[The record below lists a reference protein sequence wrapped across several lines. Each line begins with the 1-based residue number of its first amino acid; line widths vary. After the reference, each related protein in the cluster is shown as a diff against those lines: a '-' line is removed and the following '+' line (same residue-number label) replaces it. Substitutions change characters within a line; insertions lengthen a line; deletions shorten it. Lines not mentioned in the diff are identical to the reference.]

1 MQYICKRQRCRP
13 NREKLIVGSKLR
25 RLLHQIRQ
33 KSGGRR
39 PNKHSWSAHPLL
51 IRRRPEHFNSQLNF
65 AGWSADV
72 TQINSSAGVPRG
84 AAQSP
89 AGLRSATRGN
99 LGCNWR
105 KKTHRRPH
113 GHPPFSVGT
122 PDGDPGVI
130 CRQPRHG
137 KSPNGDRTATCR
149 RPPGDRWII
158 AGHVNIIS
166 CDFHLERLV
175 GCNENNNG
183 L

>member
-1 MQYICKRQRCRP
+1 M
-13 NREKLIVGSKLR
+13 R
-25 RLLHQIRQ
+25 RVLHQIHQ
-33 KSGGRR
+33 KSGGRL
-39 PNKHSWSAHPLL
+39 NKHSWSAHPLL
-51 IRRRPEHFNSQLNF
+51 IRRRPELFNSQLNF
-65 AGWSADV
+65 AGWSANV
-72 TQINSSAGVPRG
+72 MQINSSAGIPRG

-89 AGLRSATRGN
+89 AGLHSATRGH

-105 KKTHRRPH
+105 KKTHRWLH
-113 GHPPFSVGT
+113 GHTPFSVGT

-137 KSPNGDRTATCR
+137 LSPNGDRTATCSH
-149 RPPGDRWII
+149 PPGDRWII